1 MKTTFIFIVTN
12 NSYKTTQSTCIPIY
26 YNFILTQNGRG
37 HHGHPPQHIPSS
49 TVGSHPVHTLSV
61 DLFVIGQ
68 FLGTVQPKAD

>member
-1 MKTTFIFIVTN
+1 MTTFIFIVAN
-12 NSYKTTQSTCIPIY
+12 NSYKANTQYMYTNIY
-26 YNFILTQNGRG
+26 YNFILTQKGRG
-37 HHGHPPQHIPSS
+37 YHGHPPQHIPSS